1 MEKVFQHMAGT
12 LLQSKRLPLVLDL
25 DDTLVRV
32 VGNQPGR
39 YVPQNQAQNVP
50 HRVKRLKDG
59 RKVVLADKVEEFLDW
74 AKKYFE
80 ISVCSLGDPVSFHFL
95 FLKFH

>member
-1 MEKVFQHMAGT
+1 
-12 LLQSKRLPLVLDL
+12 LVLDL

-39 YVPQNQAQNVP
+39 YVPEKQADSIP
-50 HRVKRLKDG
+50 HRVKRLRDG
-59 RKVVLADKVEEFLDW
+59 RKVVLAARVEEFLDW

-80 ISVCSLGDPVSFHFL
+80 ISVCSLGDPVSL
-95 FLKFH
+95 SLLYT